1 MALRAL
7 SIAATGG
14 RAMMRKV
21 DTISNN
27 LANVSTT
34 GYKRTRANFS
44 DLLYQQISRSGNS
57 RQDGGPPT
65 GTFYGTGV
73 RLVSTEKIHTQGALE
88 VTENQFDVALD
99 GEGFFRVTLPDG
111 RIGYTRAGNLNVD
124 AEGNLVTSQGFL
136 TDPQFTIPNNTI
148 GITIDTTGQIFAV
161 TADAPEAPQQLGQF
175 TLTRFINPSGL
186 ESIGDNLYLESA
198 ASGNPIDGI
207 AGDAAGGFGSIRQGF
222 LEESNVD
229 VVGELVDLITAQR
242 AFEINT
248 NSIQAADEILQT
260 VNNLRR

>member
-1 MALRAL
+1 MLRAL

-14 RAMMRKV
+14 RAMMREV

-27 LANVSTT
+27 LANVTTT
-34 GYKRTRANFS
+34 GYKRTRANFA
-44 DLLYQQISRSGNS
+44 DLLYQQIQRAGFNTPGVS
-57 RQDGGPPT
+57 PT
-65 GTFYGTGV
+65 GTFFGTGV
-73 RLVSTEKIHTQGALE
+73 RLVSTEKIHTQGSLE
-88 VTENQFDVALD
+88 ATERQFDLAID
-99 GEGFFRVTLPDG
+99 GEGFFRLQLPG
-111 RIGYTRAGNLNVD
+111 GQIGYTRGGNLNVD
-124 AEGNLVTSQGFL
+124 AQGNLVSAEGFL
-136 TDPQFTIPNNTI
+136 TEPQFTIPEGSI
-148 GITIDTTGQIFAV
+148 GVTVDATGRIFVIDAANPDTPTEVGQ
-161 TADAPEAPQQLGQF
+161 L

-186 ESIGDNLYLESA
+186 EAIGDNLYVQSA
-198 ASGNPIDGI
+198 ASGQPIDGQ
-207 AGDAAGGFGSIRQGF
+207 AGDRAQGFGVVRQGF

>member
-44 DLLYQQISRSGNS
+44 DLLYQQVARAGNL
-57 RQDGGPPT
+57 QTGGPPT

-73 RLVSTEKIHTQGALE
+73 RLVSTGKNHTQGALE
-88 VTENQFDVALD
+88 VTQRQFDLALD
-99 GEGFFRVTLPDG
+99 GEGFFRVTLSDG
-111 RIGYTRAGNLNVD
+111 RIAYTRDGSLNVD
-124 AEGNLVTSQGFL
+124 ADGNLVTSEGFL
-136 TDPQFTIPNNTI
+136 TDPQFTIPANTI
-148 GITIDTTGQIFAV
+148 GITIDSTGQIFAV

-186 ESIGDNLYLESA
+186 ESVGDNLYLESA

-207 AGDAAGGFGSIRQGF
+207 AGDRAQGFASIRQGF

-248 NSIQAADEILQT
+248 NSIQAADEILQNI
-260 VNNLRR
+260 NNLRR